1 MRKVKAFFCCF
12 FNYRRNEVTKLP
24 RIRSGKQTIL
34 SPTENF
40 VIETRISDRP
50 HRLESLTFPV
60 RERPPL
66 RVWPVCVLILGP
78 PCSFERQSSSNQ
90 QSCMRREPPR
100 AALEGKISRLKDYPR
115 QTDDLR
121 RSPNLMR
128 FNGFS
133 KRNVSTVATF
143 QGQLEQVFALSIR
156 RPFTRT
162 TLTQVALSLN
172 GYVTKWLAWLLR
184 ITILELIGSS

>member
-1 MRKVKAFFCCF
+1 MFFREAEF
-12 FNYRRNEVTKLP
+12 FESTKL
-24 RIRSGKQTIL
+24 
-34 SPTENF
+34 
-40 VIETRISDRP
+40 
-50 HRLESLTFPV
+50 HA
-60 RERPPL
+60 
-66 RVWPVCVLILGP
+66 
-78 PCSFERQSSSNQ
+78 
-90 QSCMRREPPR
+90 EPPR

-133 KRNVSTVATF
+133 KHNVSTVATF
-143 QGQLEQVFALSIR
+143 QGRLEQVFTLSIR
-156 RPFTRT
+156 RSFTRT